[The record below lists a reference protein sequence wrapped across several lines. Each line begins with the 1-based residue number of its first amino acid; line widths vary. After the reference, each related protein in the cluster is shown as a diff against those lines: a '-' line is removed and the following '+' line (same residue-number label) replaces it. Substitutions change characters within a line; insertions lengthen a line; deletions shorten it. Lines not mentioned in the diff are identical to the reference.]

1 MKPDGITSARGCCT
15 NTSFLNNQKRNISI
29 SESSSCS
36 LSNTNSCKEQ
46 MSKLLKLLCSTELA
60 ELIDFEKFAFLSS
73 NYLIGTKLV
82 LLKSGSGQ
90 KDNLSGLY
98 AKFKRVTQQ
107 DCGLIEIDGEAAYN
121 FPIPYS
127 LEQLSGQIYDFL
139 QTIIEI
145 IGEREGTA
153 GTIATILE
161 EFLNVFN
168 PMDFNQEILQAIYDF
183 ILHYFTTLPRASR
196 ASLCNLDAIAF
207 EVKKTNTSIFNRI
220 SGDKISRANYK
231 KAKNIFKELLA
242 NPCSYNIDTMTVAD
256 NSDSCSRCI
265 LNELSG
271 ANCPHTAT
279 LTAGMLIIQDCAI
292 LGQLGNVLVC
302 ANDNEQRFYFICVDK
317 IEFLD

>member
-1 MKPDGITSARGCCT
+1 MKSDGITGARGCCT
-15 NTSFLNNQKRNISI
+15 NANFSNSQKRNISL

-46 MSKLLKLLCSTELA
+46 MSELLKLLCSTELA

-73 NYLIGTKLV
+73 NYLVGTKLV
-82 LLKSGSGQ
+82 LLKAGSDQ
-90 KDNLSGLY
+90 KDNLSDLY
-98 AKFKRVTQQ
+98 GKFKRVTQQ

-139 QTIIEI
+139 QPIIEI
-145 IGEREGTA
+145 IGDRGGTA
-153 GTIATILE
+153 GTIAAILE

-183 ILHYFTTLPRASR
+183 ILHYFTPLPHVSR

-207 EVKKTNTSIFNRI
+207 EIKKTSASLFNRI
-220 SGDKISRANYK
+220 SGDKISRSNYK
-231 KAKNIFKELLA
+231 KAKNIFKELLT
-242 NPCSYNIDTMTVAD
+242 NPRSYNIDTMTISN
-256 NSDSCSRCI
+256 NSNSCSRCI

-279 LTAGMLIIQDCAI
+279 LTAGMLILQDCTI

-302 ANDNEQRFYFICVDK
+302 ANDDEQRFYLICVDK